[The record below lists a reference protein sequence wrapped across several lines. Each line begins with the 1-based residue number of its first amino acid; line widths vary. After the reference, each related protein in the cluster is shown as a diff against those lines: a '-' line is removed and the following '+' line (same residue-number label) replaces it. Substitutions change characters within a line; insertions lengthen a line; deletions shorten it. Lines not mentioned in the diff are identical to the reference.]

1 MEGSESIPS
10 LEDPIDDIEEDDDD
24 VDEMSPEE
32 VGIQPRFHPPVYDR
46 PSYKPY
52 KSVSYLKAPDVLGY
66 LNTFR
71 TIDDSERIRLARAC
85 VNYLTAKE
93 RQRNGYFL
101 KRQEML
107 ADRKN
112 RGATRGH
119 TMVEKSLKRTRSMRA
134 IEDVPPTLQA
144 DE

>member
-1 MEGSESIPS
+1 MDGSESLHS
-10 LEDPIDDIEEDDDD
+10 LEDNIDDIEEEDIDEGE
-24 VDEMSPEE
+24 EMSPEE
-32 VGIQPRFHPPVYDR
+32 AGIQPRFNPPVYDK
-46 PSYKPY
+46 PYKPY

-107 ADRKN
+107 ADRKS

-134 IEDVPPTLQA
+134 IDDVPPTLQA